1 MICPGPSGG
10 TAIGE
15 MLRSNTSIKQ
25 LNLYGNGL
33 ESEGGEAIA
42 KALKRNQT
50 LTTLDLGD
58 NHLGDVASTK
68 IAEALKGTTSLTSL
82 QMQPLNDLHPGA
94 SGIIYLVG

>member
-1 MICPGPSGG
+1 M
-10 TAIGE
+10 
-15 MLRSNTSIKQ
+15 
-25 LNLYGNGL
+25 YGNGL

-94 SGIIYLVG
+94 SGIIYLDG